1 MAGWIKLHRQIMDHW
16 IWEDSKRFK
25 WWMELILLTNHTDK
39 KTVIGGNLVTI
50 KRGTFHTSEIKLAER
65 WGVSRNT
72 VRKFLDLLEADDM
85 ISTKKTINGTTIKVH
100 NYNVYQGNTEE
111 KKHQTE
117 QRNEQYTEQQTEQN
131 TEQNRD
137 NELNKTKNVKND
149 KELKN
154 EKNVRSSSNNDDF
167 RTVVSMYQ
175 ENIELNPAPVTFQKI
190 QQDFNDYGKDIMLY
204 AIEKSA
210 LKNNHNYSF
219 INYLL
224 NDWKKK
230 QLTTVDEIK
239 QSEHNFEFKKQSTY
253 SKQQQSKEIT
263 PSWINQEYVEPERT
277 PEEEARLEE
286 ERRRVKE
293 EIENLWK
300 DDD

>member
-1 MAGWIKLHRQIMDHW
+1 MAGWIKVHRQLMDSPIFDNEKLFKVFMYCLMKASHKEHKQLVGKQVVILKPGQFVFGRKKASAEANMSASTLW
-16 IWEDSKRFK
+16 SYMLTLKNLDTIDIKSNNKFSVVTIVNWGLYQQEEENHDSKRNNK
-25 WWMELILLTNHTDK
+25 RTTD
-39 KTVIGGNLVTI
+39 
-50 KRGTFHTSEIKLAER
+50 
-65 WGVSRNT
+65 
-72 VRKFLDLLEADDM
+72 
-85 ISTKKTINGTTIKVH
+85 
-100 NYNVYQGNTEE
+100 
-111 KKHQTE
+111 
-117 QRNEQYTEQQTEQN
+117 EQQTNNKRTTDEQQMDTN
-131 TEQNRD
+131 
-137 NELNKTKNVKND
+137 KNVKNVEND
-149 KELKN
+149 NN

-190 QQDFNDYGKDIMLY
+190 QQDFIDYGKDIMLY

-239 QSEHNFEFKKQSTY
+239 QSEHNFEFKKQTTY
-253 SKQQQSKEIT
+253 SNKPQSKEIT

-286 ERRRVKE
+286 ERRRVKAE
-293 EIENLWK
+293 LENLWK
-300 DDD
+300 E

>member
-1 MAGWIKLHRQIMDHW
+1 MAGWIKVHRQLMDSPIFDNEKLFKVFMYCLMKASHKEHKQLVGKQVVILKPGQFVFGRKKASAEANMSASTLW
-16 IWEDSKRFK
+16 SYMLTLKNLDTIDIKSNNKFSVVTIVNWGLYQQEEENHDSKRNNK
-25 WWMELILLTNHTDK
+25 RTTD
-39 KTVIGGNLVTI
+39 
-50 KRGTFHTSEIKLAER
+50 
-65 WGVSRNT
+65 
-72 VRKFLDLLEADDM
+72 
-85 ISTKKTINGTTIKVH
+85 
-100 NYNVYQGNTEE
+100 
-111 KKHQTE
+111 
-117 QRNEQYTEQQTEQN
+117 EQQTNNKRTTDEQQMDTN
-131 TEQNRD
+131 
-137 NELNKTKNVKND
+137 KNVKNVEND
-149 KELKN
+149 NN

-167 RTVVSMYQ
+167 KTVVSMYQ

-190 QQDFNDYGKDIMLY
+190 QQDFNDYGKNIMLY

-239 QSEHNFEFKKQSTY
+239 QSEHNFEYKKQSTY

-263 PSWINQEYVEPERT
+263 PEWINQEYVEPERT

-286 ERRRVKE
+286 ERRRVRE

-300 DDD
+300 DDEE

>member
-1 MAGWIKLHRQIMDHW
+1 MDSPIFDNEKLFKVFMYCLMKASHKEHKQLVGKQVVILKPGQFVFGRKKASAEANMSASTLWSYMLTLKNLDTIDIKSNNKFSVVTIVNWGLYQQEEENH
-16 IWEDSKRFK
+16 DSKRNNK
-25 WWMELILLTNHTDK
+25 RTTD
-39 KTVIGGNLVTI
+39 
-50 KRGTFHTSEIKLAER
+50 
-65 WGVSRNT
+65 
-72 VRKFLDLLEADDM
+72 
-85 ISTKKTINGTTIKVH
+85 
-100 NYNVYQGNTEE
+100 
-111 KKHQTE
+111 
-117 QRNEQYTEQQTEQN
+117 EQQTNNKRTTDEQQMDTN
-131 TEQNRD
+131 
-137 NELNKTKNVKND
+137 KNVKNVEND
-149 KELKN
+149 NN

-167 RTVVSMYQ
+167 KTVVSMYQ

-239 QSEHNFEFKKQSTY
+239 QSEHNFEYKKQSTY
-253 SKQQQSKEIT
+253 SKQPQSKEIT
-263 PSWINQEYVEPERT
+263 PEWINQEYVEPERT
-277 PEEEARLEE
+277 PEEEAKLEE

-300 DDD
+300 E

>member
-1 MAGWIKLHRQIMDHW
+1 MLTLKNLDTIDIKSNNKFSVVTIVNWGLYQQEEENH
-16 IWEDSKRFK
+16 DSKRNNK
-25 WWMELILLTNHTDK
+25 RTTD
-39 KTVIGGNLVTI
+39 
-50 KRGTFHTSEIKLAER
+50 
-65 WGVSRNT
+65 
-72 VRKFLDLLEADDM
+72 
-85 ISTKKTINGTTIKVH
+85 
-100 NYNVYQGNTEE
+100 
-111 KKHQTE
+111 
-117 QRNEQYTEQQTEQN
+117 EQQTNNKRTTDEQQMDTN
-131 TEQNRD
+131 
-137 NELNKTKNVKND
+137 KNVKNVEND
-149 KELKN
+149 NN

-167 RTVVSMYQ
+167 KTVVSMYQ

-190 QQDFNDYGKDIMLY
+190 QQDFNDYGKNIMLY

-239 QSEHNFEFKKQSTY
+239 QSEHNFEYKKQSTY

-263 PSWINQEYVEPERT
+263 PEWINQEYVEPERT

-286 ERRRVKE
+286 ERRRVRE

-300 DDD
+300 DDEE